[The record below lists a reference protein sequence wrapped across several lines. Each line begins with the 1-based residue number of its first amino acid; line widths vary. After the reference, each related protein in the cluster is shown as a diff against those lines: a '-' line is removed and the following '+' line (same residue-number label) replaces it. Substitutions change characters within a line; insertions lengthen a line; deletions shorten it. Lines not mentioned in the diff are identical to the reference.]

1 MKNPVN
7 TMAEKKPTL
16 RSEHWFND
24 RSKPD
29 QTALHLERYLNFGLT
44 PEELQSGKPII
55 GIAQTGSDL
64 APCNRHH
71 LDLASR
77 VRDGIREAGGVPLE
91 FPVHPIFENGKR
103 PTAALDR
110 NLATLGLIEVLYGY
124 PLDAVVLTT
133 GCDKTTPATLMAA
146 ACVDIPTIV
155 LSGGPMLNGWSSDS
169 NSDSDSDSENDT
181 ENDAAEAEQ
190 RVGSGTIIWE
200 CRELLAAGKIDYAQ
214 FMQRVSASAPS
225 IGHCNSMGTALTMN
239 SLAEALGM
247 SLPGC
252 AAIPAPY
259 RERGQMA
266 YFTGRRIV
274 EMVAE
279 DLKPSDIMSPTSFHN
294 AIALCAAI
302 GGSTN
307 SPPHLQAIS
316 HYLENVE
323 LDIHDWQTHGEHIP
337 LLVNCQP
344 SGEYLGEEFHR
355 AGGVPA
361 VMGELLRA
369 GAIDG
374 ATMTVSGRTTAEN
387 YAKSH
392 STNTDVIRAYDSP
405 LMSNA
410 GFAVMSGNL
419 FDSAIMKKSVIDQD
433 FVATYLSDPENPNC
447 FRARAV
453 VFEGPEDYHD
463 TINDPALNIDEHCIL
478 VIRNCGPVGFPG
490 SAEVVNML
498 PPDYLVKRGVTCLP
512 TMGDGR
518 QSGTSASPSILNI
531 SPESAV
537 GGALALLHSG
547 DWLNVDLNNNTVHVD
562 IEETALEER
571 RTALQQLIVTDQTPW
586 QEIYRGSV
594 NQLSDGAVLKTRK
607 EFYKLHKT
615 HGIPR
620 NSH

>member
-1 MKNPVN
+1 MNQ
-7 TMAEKKPTL
+7 THKPL
-16 RSEHWFND
+16 RSEQWFND

-44 PEELQSGKPII
+44 PDELQAGKPII

-77 VRDGIREAGGVPLE
+77 VRDGIREAGGIPLE

-155 LSGGPMLNGWSSDS
+155 LSGGPMLNGWSSS
-169 NSDSDSDSENDT
+169 L
-181 ENDAAEAEQ
+181 AEAGDEEET
-190 RVGSGTIIWE
+190 RLGSGNIIWE
-200 CRELLAAGKIDYAQ
+200 SRELHAAGKIDYNQ
-214 FMQRVSASAPS
+214 FMERVSASAPS
-225 IGHCNSMGTALTMN
+225 VGHCNTMGTALTMN
-239 SLAEALGM
+239 CLAEVLGM

-252 AAIPAPY
+252 AAIPGPY

-266 YFTGRRIV
+266 WYTGKRIV
-274 EMVAE
+274 DMVAE
-279 DLKPSDIMSPTSFHN
+279 DLKPSDIMTRQSFIN
-294 AIALCAAI
+294 AIVACSAI

-307 SPPHLQAIS
+307 APPHLHAIV
-316 HYLENVE
+316 HYLKDVDLNI
-323 LDIHDWQTHGEHIP
+323 DDWQTYGEKIP

-344 SGEYLGEEFHR
+344 AGEYLGEEFFR

-369 GAIDG
+369 GMVDG
-374 ATMTVSGRTTAEN
+374 NTRTVSGHSTAEN
-387 YAKSH
+387 YGQSH
-392 STNTDVIRAYDSP
+392 SKSSKVIYPCEAP
-405 LMSNA
+405 LKTEA
-410 GFAVMSGNL
+410 GFAVMKGNL
-419 FDSAIMKKSVIDQD
+419 FDSAIMKKSVIDEQ
-433 FVATYLSDPENPNC
+433 FRSTYLSDPQQPNR
-447 FRARAV
+447 FRVRAV
-453 VFEGPEDYHD
+453 VFEGPEDYHS
-463 TINDPALNIDEHCIL
+463 TINNPELNIDANCIL
-478 VIRNCGPVGFPG
+478 VIRNCGPVGYPG

-498 PPDYLVKRGVTCLP
+498 PPDYLVRQGITCLP

-531 SPESAV
+531 CPEAAI
-537 GGALALLHSG
+537 GGGLALLQSG
-547 DWLNVDLNNNTVHVD
+547 DWLIIDLNSHTV
-562 IEETALEER
+562 TLEIDDAELEQR
-571 RTALQQLIVTDQTPW
+571 RQATPRLQTTNQTPW
-586 QEIYRGSV
+586 QEIYRDSV
-594 NQLSDGAVLKTRK
+594 NQLDEGAVLQTR
-607 EFYKLHKT
+607 EDYIRLVEV
-615 HGIPR
+615 HGTPR